1 MLDNLNLLA
10 RRLLRFLKTGSI
22 EAREVQEYSEFIK
35 SNPDSYRTAFF
46 NLTIDFELAWSRARR
61 RNISTTS
68 TESLIRAR
76 RARASFPCLIELT
89 IKYDIPVTIAPVAH
103 VAMSDCA
110 SHETPPKFKPSWTNS
125 DWFSVDPKT
134 NLSKNKDYYG
144 FDLMEKVLESDVGH
158 EIASHGFSHIDL
170 SDEETTKE
178 VAEYEIAES
187 YRILKQIDQGLSTFI
202 FPNNRPEFLEF
213 LGQVGYTI
221 YRGKENKTVAK
232 DNFGLWCFPR
242 GLWLSPYAASPKEIN
257 ELISLATQKK
267 QLVNLW
273 CHLYEFRNAEQLIN
287 FFNPIF
293 EFIKRKQAEGSL
305 EVGTMRSIISK
316 IKGIKPQSPANAGDS
331 N

>member
-10 RRLLRFLKTGSI
+10 RRALRFLKTGSMA
-22 EAREVQEYSEFIK
+22 AREVQEYSEFIK

-68 TESLIRAR
+68 AESLERAR

-89 IKYDIPVTIAPVAH
+89 KKYDIPVTIAPVAH
-103 VAMSDCA
+103 VVLSDCA
-110 SHETPPKFKPSWTNS
+110 LHETPPKFKPSWTNS

-134 NLSKNKDYYG
+134 NLQKNKDYYG
-144 FDLMEKVLESDVGH
+144 FDLMEEVLESGVRH

-170 SDEETTKE
+170 SDIDTTKE

-187 YRILKQIDQGLSTFI
+187 YRILKQIDRGLSTFI
-202 FPNNRPEFLEF
+202 FPNNKPEFLEF

-221 YRGKENKTVAK
+221 YRGKENKTIAK

-242 GLWLSPYAASPKEIN
+242 GLWLSPYAVNPKEIN
-257 ELISLATQKK
+257 KLILLATQKK

-293 EFIKRKQAEGSL
+293 EFVKRKQDDGSL
-305 EVGTMRSIISK
+305 EVGTMRSIIE
-316 IKGIKPQSPANAGDS
+316 GIKSLEP
-331 N
+331 